1 MGKKAAFKGSITA
14 LVTPFAAGQFD
25 EGAYRALVDWQI
37 VNGTHGL
44 SPVGTTGES
53 PTLSHEEHKFV
64 VEVCVAEARGRVPIL
79 AGAGSNN
86 TKEAIDLARHA
97 ERVGADGVLVVAPYY
112 NKPSQEGLYQHYKA
126 INDAIGIPI
135 IVYNIP
141 PRSVVDISIDTMKRL
156 FELKNIAGVKDATT
170 SVARTALQRQALGT
184 DFIQLSGEDMT
195 ALAVLAHGGDG
206 CISVTS
212 NVAPRLCAD
221 FQNVGMNGDFKAAL
235 AIQDRLT
242 PLHAALFVDP
252 NPAGPKYAL
261 SLLGKI
267 ANELRLPML
276 PATPPAQVA
285 VRAAMEHAGLVPI
298 TGDFIG

>member
-1 MGKKAAFKGSITA
+1 M
-14 LVTPFAAGQFD
+14 
-25 EGAYRALVDWQI
+25 
-37 VNGTHGL
+37 
-44 SPVGTTGES
+44 
-53 PTLSHEEHKFV
+53 
-64 VEVCVAEARGRVPIL
+64 
-79 AGAGSNN
+79 
-86 TKEAIDLARHA
+86 
-97 ERVGADGVLVVAPYY
+97 GADGVLVVAPYY

-156 FELKNIAGVKDATT
+156 FELKNIAGVKDATAN
-170 SVARTALQRQALGT
+170 VARIALQRRALGA

-221 FQNVGMNGDFKAAL
+221 FQDAGLKGDFKAAL

-252 NPAGPKYAL
+252 NQQGRNTLCRCSVRLPTNCACRCCPPRRP
-261 SLLGKI
+261 
-267 ANELRLPML
+267 LRLLSVSRWSTPGFYRNNRQVRWL
-276 PATPPAQVA
+276 KRKRRASRSSRTIAAPASTMKSARRSRP
-285 VRAAMEHAGLVPI
+285 
-298 TGDFIG
+298 DWS

>member
-1 MGKKAAFKGSITA
+1 MGKKASFKGSITA

-44 SPVGTTGES
+44 APVGTTGES

-64 VEVCVAEARGRVPIL
+64 VEVCVAEARGRVPVI

-86 TKEAIDLARHA
+86 TREAIELARHA
-97 ERVGADGVLVVAPYY
+97 EKVGANGVLVVAPYY
-112 NKPSQEGLYQHYKA
+112 NKPSQEGLYQHFKA

-141 PRSVVDISIDTMKRL
+141 PRSVVDISIDTLKRL
-156 FELKNIAGVKDATT
+156 AELKNIAGVKDATGN
-170 SVARTALQRQALGT
+170 VARTALQRAALG
-184 DFIQLSGEDMT
+184 DEFLQLSGEDMT

-212 NVAPRLCAD
+212 NVAPRQCAD
-221 FQNVGMNGDFKAAL
+221 FQDAALKGDFKAAL

-276 PATPPAQVA
+276 PATPPAQAA
-285 VRAAMEHAGLVPI
+285 VRAAMEHAGLLAK
-298 TGDFIG
+298 

>member
-1 MGKKAAFKGSITA
+1 M
-14 LVTPFAAGQFD
+14 
-25 EGAYRALVDWQI
+25 
-37 VNGTHGL
+37 
-44 SPVGTTGES
+44 
-53 PTLSHEEHKFV
+53 
-64 VEVCVAEARGRVPIL
+64 
-79 AGAGSNN
+79 
-86 TKEAIDLARHA
+86 
-97 ERVGADGVLVVAPYY
+97 LVVAPYY

-141 PRSVVDISIDTMKRL
+141 PRSVVDISIDTLKRL
-156 FELKNIAGVKDATT
+156 FELKNIAGVKDATAN
-170 SVARTALQRQALGT
+170 VARTALQRQALGA

-221 FQNVGMNGDFKAAL
+221 FQEAGLKGDFKAAL

-267 ANELRLPML
+267 ANEFRLPML
-276 PATPPAQVA
+276 PATPPRSDRRPCRDGAR
-285 VRAAMEHAGLVPI
+285 RAFTEI
-298 TGDFIG
+298 TDACVG